1 MGGRQRMVEAVTVTM
16 TAPSTARQD
25 WLRDLHARI
34 VATKAALD
42 GARAAYEHS
51 PNVDTERAMSK
62 VGRELN
68 RLLDLLPRPRSEQ

>member
-1 MGGRQRMVEAVTVTM
+1 MTGGAM

-25 WLRDLHARI
+25 WLRDLHQRI

-51 PNVDTERAMSK
+51 PNIDNERAVDK
-62 VGRELN
+62 VARDLDW
-68 RLLDLLPRPRSEQ
+68 LLDRLPREAGAYAKELANG

>member
-1 MGGRQRMVEAVTVTM
+1 MI
-16 TAPSTARQD
+16 APSSARQD

-51 PNVDTERAMSK
+51 PNVDNERDVAK
-62 VGRELN
+62 VERDLDWLVD
-68 RLLDLLPRPRSEQ
+68 RLPVPRDGS

>member
-1 MGGRQRMVEAVTVTM
+1 MTMPGGPMI
-16 TAPSTARQD
+16 APSSARQD

-51 PNVDTERAMSK
+51 PNAETERVMRK
-62 VGRELN
+62 VGRELD
-68 RLLDLLPRPRSEQ
+68 RLIDLLPR

>member
-1 MGGRQRMVEAVTVTM
+1 MTMPGGPMI
-16 TAPSTARQD
+16 APSSARQD

-51 PNVDTERAMSK
+51 PNVDNERVVAK
-62 VGRELN
+62 VERDLDWLVD
-68 RLLDLLPRPRSEQ
+68 RLPVPRDGS

>member
-1 MGGRQRMVEAVTVTM
+1 MI
-16 TAPSTARQD
+16 APSSARQD

-51 PNVDTERAMSK
+51 PNVDNERDVAK
-62 VGRELN
+62 VERD
-68 RLLDLLPRPRSEQ
+68 LDWLVDRLPR